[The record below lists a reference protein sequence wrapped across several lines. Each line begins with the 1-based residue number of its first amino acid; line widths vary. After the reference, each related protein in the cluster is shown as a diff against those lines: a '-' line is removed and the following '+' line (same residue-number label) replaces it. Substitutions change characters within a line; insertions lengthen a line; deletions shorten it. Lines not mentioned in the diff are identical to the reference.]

1 MIDMRYTRFIDMALC
16 FLRNRKGV
24 SCVEFVLILPVLVV
38 CLFGTIEI
46 GRALHDYHVVVKGV
60 RDGTRFLTRFPVEC
74 TTIGVD
80 GKFMNKANPPV
91 EDNTNKQ
98 RGMDLT
104 MTGSI
109 NPDIPDDYLLAAW
122 GDPGT
127 TLTATVKCNPP
138 GTLEGHYAGFDIV
151 PSIYMEAVVKFNFLG
166 SLPLLPDTI
175 DFTVSHK
182 EIWIGE

>member
-1 MIDMRYTRFIDMALC
+1 MRYTRFIDMALC

-46 GRALHDYHVVVKGV
+46 GRVLHDYHVVVKSV

-74 TTIGVD
+74 TTINVD
-80 GKFMNKANPPV
+80 GIFVDDQGNP
-91 EDNTNKQ
+91 DNTNKTYGENLTK
-98 RGMDLT
+98 RGSIDPDADYLVGAWSN
-104 MTGSI
+104 TGSQLI
-109 NPDIPDDYLLAAW
+109 
-122 GDPGT
+122 T
-127 TLTATVKCNPP
+127 RVECNPR
-138 GTLEGHYAGFDIV
+138 GTLEGLYAGTEPEDLIV
-151 PSIYMEAVVKFNFLG
+151 PSIYMEAVVKFDFLG